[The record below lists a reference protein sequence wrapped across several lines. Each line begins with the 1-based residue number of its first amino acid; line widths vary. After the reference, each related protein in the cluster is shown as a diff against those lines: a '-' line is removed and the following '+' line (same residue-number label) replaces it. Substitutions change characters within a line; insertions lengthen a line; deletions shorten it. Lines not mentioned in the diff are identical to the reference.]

1 MTCLIQVHDT
11 IHDFPKD
18 THAAL
23 RANGS
28 SVGACPMDACPMDA
42 GSVNAGFVDAGFVDV
57 GFVGAGFVDVGSV
70 GACPMDAGFVDAGFV
85 GAGSEPAP
93 TGMRD
98 VIMMVPCT
106 WFGMTTNA
114 SHIPFGTWLGR
125 SCQVHATI

>member
-1 MTCLIQVHDT
+1 MTPFT
-11 IHDFPKD
+11 IFPKD

-28 SVGACPMDACPMDA
+28 SVGACPLDACPLDA
-42 GSVNAGFVDAGFVDV
+42 CPVDAGP
-57 GFVGAGFVDVGSV
+57 VGAGPV
-70 GACPMDAGFVDAGFV
+70 GAGPVGAGPV

-93 TGMRD
+93 TGVRD

-106 WFGMTTNA
+106 GFGMTTNA

-125 SCQVHATI
+125 S

>member
-23 RANGS
+23 RANGNKG
-28 SVGACPMDACPMDA
+28 SVGAYPMDACPMDA
-42 GSVNAGFVDAGFVDV
+42 GSVNAG
-57 GFVGAGFVDVGSV
+57 S
-70 GACPMDAGFVDAGFV
+70 V

-106 WFGMTTNA
+106 GFGMTTNA
-114 SHIPFGTWLGR
+114 SHIPFGT
-125 SCQVHATI
+125 

>member
-28 SVGACPMDACPMDA
+28 SVGAYPVDA
-42 GSVNAGFVDAGFVDV
+42 GSVDV
-57 GFVGAGFVDVGSV
+57 GSVWAGFVDVGSV
-70 GACPMDAGFVDAGFV
+70 WAGFV

-93 TGMRD
+93 TGVRD

-106 WFGMTTNA
+106 GFGMTTNA
-114 SHIPFGTWLGR
+114 SHIPFGTWLGS
-125 SCQVHATI
+125 SC

>member
-23 RANGS
+23 RVKGS
-28 SVGACPMDACPMDA
+28 SVGAYHVDACPMDA
-42 GSVNAGFVDAGFVDV
+42 GSVNAGFVNAGV
-57 GFVGAGFVDVGSV
+57 VDVGSV
-70 GACPMDAGFVDAGFV
+70 GAGSV

-106 WFGMTTNA
+106 WVR
-114 SHIPFGTWLGR
+114 HDHERIPYPIR
-125 SCQVHATI
+125 HMVR